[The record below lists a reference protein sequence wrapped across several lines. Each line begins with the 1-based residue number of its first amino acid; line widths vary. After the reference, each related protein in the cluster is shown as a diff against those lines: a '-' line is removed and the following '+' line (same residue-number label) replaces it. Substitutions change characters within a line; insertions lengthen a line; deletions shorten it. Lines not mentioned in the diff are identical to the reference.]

1 MRKRIFRRYKHFYQ
15 QDYIVMPQYQAVK
28 GTRDIFPEETA
39 RWKYVERMV
48 HTLASL
54 YGFSEIRTPV
64 FEYTELFQRG
74 IGSTTDIVG
83 KEMFSFQP
91 DPKGRSLTLRPE
103 MTAGVMRA
111 ALQKNLL
118 SSAPVHK
125 LYYIGELFRKER
137 PQAGRQR
144 QFSQFGAELLGVSS
158 PAAVAEVITLMME
171 VFDSLGLHGL
181 KLRINSLGDTEDRLR
196 YREALQLYFTPFHDM
211 LDDASKERLE
221 KNPLRILDSKNPALQ
236 ELIAGAP
243 KLYDY
248 LNASSVQD
256 FEKVLFYLKERDIA
270 YEIDYRL
277 VRGLDYYCNTAFEVT
292 SSELGAQ
299 DAIGGGGR
307 YDGLARELGSSAD
320 VPAAGFAVG
329 MERLLMTMEKQGLFA
344 DHDSHA
350 PLVYVVVQ
358 QQDLADH
365 GLQVA
370 WRLRHSGIKT
380 EIDLAARSMKA
391 QMREANRINSSYA
404 LFIGTMECT
413 TGLYSLKNLVTS
425 EQTTLSLEAVLELLM
440 EPAAKEQLKS

>member
-1 MRKRIFRRYKHFYQ
+1 
-15 QDYIVMPQYQAVK
+15 MPQYQAVK
-28 GTRDIFPEETA
+28 GTRDIFPEEAA
-39 RWKYVERMV
+39 RWKYVEGVV
-48 HTLASL
+48 HAIASL

-83 KEMFSFQP
+83 KEMFSFLP

-111 ALQKNLL
+111 ALQNNLL
-118 SSAPVHK
+118 SSAPVQK

-158 PAAVAEVITLMME
+158 PAAVAEVITLMMQL
-171 VFDSLGLHGL
+171 FASLGLRGL

-196 YREALQLYFTPFHDM
+196 YREALQLYFTPFYEL

-221 KNPLRILDSKNPALQ
+221 KNPLRILDTKNPALQ
-236 ELIAGAP
+236 ELVAGAP
-243 KLYDY
+243 RLYDY
-248 LNASSVQD
+248 LNDASLQD
-256 FEKVLFYLKERDIA
+256 FEKVLFYLEERDIA

-307 YDGLARELGSSAD
+307 YDGLARELGSSVD
-320 VPAAGFAVG
+320 VPASGFAVG
-329 MERLLMTMEKQGLFA
+329 MERLLITMEKRGLFA
-344 DHDSHA
+344 TLA
-350 PLVYVVVQ
+350 PQGPLVYVIVQ
-358 QQDLADH
+358 QQDLADNA
-365 GLQVA
+365 LQIV
-370 WRLRHSGIKT
+370 WRLRKAGIKT
-380 EIDLAARSMKA
+380 EVDLAARSMKA
-391 QMREANRINSSYA
+391 QMREANKIKAAYA
-404 LFIGTMECT
+404 LFIGTTEET
-413 TGLYSLKNLVTS
+413 TGLYALKNLETS
-425 EQTTLSLEAVLELLM
+425 EQITLTLEAVLELLR
-440 EPAAKEQLKS
+440 EQAVGEQLD

>member
-1 MRKRIFRRYKHFYQ
+1 
-15 QDYIVMPQYQAVK
+15 MPQYQAVK
-28 GTRDIFPEETA
+28 GTRDIFPEEAA
-39 RWKYVERMV
+39 RWKYVEGTV

-83 KEMFSFQP
+83 KEMFTFQP
-91 DPKGRSLTLRPE
+91 DVKGRSLTLRPE

-111 ALQKNLL
+111 ALQGNLL

-158 PAAVAEVITLMME
+158 PAAVAEVITLMMQ
-171 VFDSLGLHGL
+171 VFESLGLHGL

-196 YREALQLYFTPFHDM
+196 YREALQLYFTPFHEI

-236 ELIAGAP
+236 EMIAGAP
-243 KLYDY
+243 RLYDY
-248 LNASSVQD
+248 LNLASVQD
-256 FEKVLFYLKERDIA
+256 FEKVLFYLRERGIA

-307 YDGLARELGSSAD
+307 YDGLARELGSSSD
-320 VPAAGFAVG
+320 VPASGFAVG
-329 MERLLMTMEKQGLFA
+329 MERLLITMEKQGLLA
-344 DHDSHA
+344 ALDS
-350 PLVYVVVQ
+350 PGPDIYVVVQ

-365 GLQVA
+365 GLQIA
-370 WRLRHSGIKT
+370 CRLRKAGIRT

-391 QMREANRINSSYA
+391 QMREANRIKASYA
-404 LFIGTMECT
+404 LFIGTAEYT
-413 TGLYSLKNLVTS
+413 AGLYSLKNLATS
-425 EQTTLSLEAVLELLM
+425 EQTTLSLDAVVERLLER
-440 EPAAKEQLKS
+440 AGTEQLNS

>member
-1 MRKRIFRRYKHFYQ
+1 
-15 QDYIVMPQYQAVK
+15 MPQYQAVK
-28 GTRDIFPEETA
+28 GTRDIFPEESA
-39 RWKYVERMV
+39 RWKYVEGVV

-111 ALQKNLL
+111 ALQNNLL

-158 PAAVAEVITLMME
+158 PAAVAEVITLMMQ
-171 VFDSLGLHGL
+171 VFRSLGLQGL
-181 KLRINSLGDTEDRLR
+181 KLRLNSLGDTEDRRR
-196 YREALQLYFTPFHDM
+196 YREALQLYFTPFHDI
-211 LDDASKERLE
+211 LDEASKERLE

-236 ELIAGAP
+236 TLIAGAP
-243 KLYDY
+243 RLYDY
-248 LNASSVQD
+248 LNDTSLQD
-256 FEKVLFYLKERDIA
+256 FEKVLFYLTERDIA
-270 YEIDYRL
+270 FEIDYRL

-320 VPAAGFAVG
+320 VPASGFAVG

-344 DHDSHA
+344 VPA
-350 PLVYVVVQ
+350 LQGPLVYVIVQ
-358 QQDLADH
+358 QQDLVDH
-365 GLQVA
+365 GLQIA
-370 WRLRHSGIKT
+370 CRLRHAGIRT

-391 QMREANRINSSYA
+391 QMREANRINASYA
-404 LFIGTMECT
+404 LFVGMREQT
-413 TGLYSLKNLVTS
+413 TGLYSLKNLATS
-425 EQTTLSLEAVLELLM
+425 EQTTLSLEALLELPG
-440 EPAAKEQLKS
+440 EPAARELLKS

>member
-1 MRKRIFRRYKHFYQ
+1 
-15 QDYIVMPQYQAVK
+15 MPQYQAVK
-28 GTRDIFPEETA
+28 GTRDIFPEEVA
-39 RWKYVERMV
+39 RWKYVEGV
-48 HTLASL
+48 VDAQASL
-54 YGFSEIRTPV
+54 YGFSEIRIPV

-83 KEMFSFQP
+83 KEMFTFQP

-111 ALQKNLL
+111 AIQNNLL
-118 SSAPVHK
+118 ASAPVHK
-125 LYYIGELFRKER
+125 LYYMGELFRKER

-171 VFDSLGLHGL
+171 VFRSLGLQRL
-181 KLRINSLGDTEDRLR
+181 KLRINSLGDADDRLR
-196 YREALQLYFTPFHDM
+196 YRVALQNYFSPFADI

-243 KLYDY
+243 KLYEY
-248 LNASSVQD
+248 LSEASVQD
-256 FEKVLFYLKERDIA
+256 FEKVLFYLKERTIAFDI
-270 YEIDYRL
+270 DHRL

-307 YDGLARELGSSAD
+307 YDGLARELGSSTD
-320 VPAAGFAVG
+320 VPAVGFAVG
-329 MERLLMTMEKQGLFA
+329 MERLLMTMEKQALFDVVA
-344 DHDSHA
+344 PQA

-358 QQDLADH
+358 QQELADH
-365 GLQVA
+365 ALQMVC
-370 WRLRHSGIKT
+370 RLRNASIKT

-391 QMREANRINSSYA
+391 QMREANRIKASYA
-404 LFIGTMECT
+404 LFVGATELT
-413 TGLYSLKNLVTS
+413 TGLYSLKNLATS
-425 EQTTLSLEAVLELLM
+425 EQTMLTLEALLELLG
-440 EPAAKEQLKS
+440 ESAAGMQLQP

>member
-1 MRKRIFRRYKHFYQ
+1 
-15 QDYIVMPQYQAVK
+15 MPQYQAVK
-28 GTRDIFPEETA
+28 GTRDIFPEEAA
-39 RWKYVERMV
+39 RWKYVEGV
-48 HTLASL
+48 VDALASL
-54 YGFSEIRTPV
+54 YGFSEIRIPV
-64 FEYTELFQRG
+64 FEYTELFRRG

-83 KEMFSFQP
+83 KEMFTFQP

-111 ALQKNLL
+111 ALQHNLL
-118 SSAPVHK
+118 ASAPVHK
-125 LYYIGELFRKER
+125 LYYTGELFRKER

-158 PAAVAEVITLMME
+158 PAAVAEVITMMME
-171 VFDSLGLHGL
+171 VFRSLGLQGL
-181 KLRINSLGDTEDRLR
+181 KLRINSLGDTDDRLR
-196 YREALQLYFTPFHDM
+196 YRCALQDYFSPFHDI

-236 ELIAGAP
+236 ELIVGAP

-248 LNASSVQD
+248 LNPASVQD
-256 FEKVLFYLKERDIA
+256 FEKVLYYLDERNIA

-307 YDGLARELGSSAD
+307 YDGLARELGSSVD
-320 VPAAGFAVG
+320 VAASGFAVG
-329 MERLLMTMEKQGLFA
+329 MERLLITMEKQGLFDA
-344 DHDSHA
+344 LTPQC

-365 GLQVA
+365 ALQITC
-370 WRLRHSGIKT
+370 RLRNAAIKT

-391 QMREANRINSSYA
+391 QMREANRIKASYA
-404 LFIGTMECT
+404 LFVGTTEKA
-413 TGLYSLKNLVTS
+413 TGLYALKNLSTS
-425 EQTTLSLEAVLELLM
+425 EQTMLSLEALLEFLC
-440 EPAAKEQLKS
+440 EPTANGQLQS

>member
-1 MRKRIFRRYKHFYQ
+1 
-15 QDYIVMPQYQAVK
+15 MPQYQAVK
-28 GTRDIFPEETA
+28 GTRDIFPEEAA
-39 RWKYVERMV
+39 RWKYVEGVV
-48 HTLASL
+48 HAIASL

-83 KEMFSFQP
+83 KEMFSFLP

-111 ALQKNLL
+111 ALQNNLL
-118 SSAPVHK
+118 SSAPVQK

-158 PAAVAEVITLMME
+158 PAAVAEVITLMMQL
-171 VFDSLGLHGL
+171 FASLGLRSL

-196 YREALQLYFTPFHDM
+196 YREALQLYFTPFHEL

-221 KNPLRILDSKNPALQ
+221 KNPLRILDTKNPALQ
-236 ELIAGAP
+236 ELVAGAP
-243 KLYDY
+243 RLYDY
-248 LNASSVQD
+248 LKDASLQD
-256 FEKVLFYLKERDIA
+256 FEKVLFYLEERDIA

-307 YDGLARELGSSAD
+307 YDGLARELGSSVD
-320 VPAAGFAVG
+320 VPASGFAVG
-329 MERLLMTMEKQGLFA
+329 MERLLITMEKQGLFA
-344 DHDSHA
+344 TLA
-350 PLVYVVVQ
+350 PQGPLVYVIVQ
-358 QQDLADH
+358 QQDLADNA
-365 GLQVA
+365 LQIV
-370 WRLRHSGIKT
+370 WRLRKAGIKT
-380 EIDLAARSMKA
+380 EVDLAARSMKA
-391 QMREANRINSSYA
+391 QMREANKIKAAYA
-404 LFIGTMECT
+404 LFIGTTEET
-413 TGLYSLKNLVTS
+413 TGLYALKNLETS
-425 EQTTLSLEAVLELLM
+425 EQITLTLEAVLELLR
-440 EPAAKEQLKS
+440 EQAVGEQLD